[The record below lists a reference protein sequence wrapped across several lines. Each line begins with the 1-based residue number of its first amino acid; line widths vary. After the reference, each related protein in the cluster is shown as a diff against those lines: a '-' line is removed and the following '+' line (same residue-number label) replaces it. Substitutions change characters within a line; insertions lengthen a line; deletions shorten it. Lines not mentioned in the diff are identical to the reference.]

1 MKTMILTEKET
12 KLKNEIIFV
21 QDNILSCT
29 TLIQLENCL
38 NLIDN
43 LCYKYS
49 KNRKIIKVREYLLG
63 FYDAKFLN
71 FIQ

>member
-1 MKTMILTEKET
+1 MILTEKEI

-21 QDNILSCT
+21 QDNINSCT

-38 NLIDN
+38 NLIEN
-43 LCYKYS
+43 LCFKYS

-63 FYDAKFLN
+63 FYDAKFNNLL
-71 FIQ
+71 